1 MRELGREPILKEQLN
16 KVTPMKTRIGEVF
29 TSIQGEGK
37 LLGRRQVFIRFS
49 GCNLDCN
56 YCDTPDSRNPDYG
69 KHFSIEELAEEV
81 NNLITPDFHS
91 LSLTGGE
98 PLLRADFIKE
108 YLKNYPRDAL
118 LETNGSL
125 PDELKKISNLITF
138 ASVDVKLPEHDAN
151 LDWNILMENEIKS
164 INLLIKEGINTY
176 CKLVVLPSTEVDTV
190 VFIASKIAQE
200 VQDTGELSLI
210 IQPASPLSEW
220 IENSHKLLEISE
232 ITGKY
237 LDVLTIPQI
246 HKILKIR

>member
-1 MRELGREPILKEQLN
+1 
-16 KVTPMKTRIGEVF
+16 MKTCIGEIF
-29 TSIQGEGK
+29 SSIQGEGI

-56 YCDTPDSRNPDYG
+56 YCDTPDSKNPEFG
-69 KHFSIEELAEEV
+69 KYFSTEELVKEV

-98 PLLRADFIKE
+98 PLLHADFIREFLEKCP
-108 YLKNYPRDAL
+108 KDTL

-125 PDELKKISNLITF
+125 PDELEKISDLIKY
-138 ASVDVKLPEHDAN
+138 ASVDIKLPEHEAYS
-151 LDWNILMENEIKS
+151 DWNILVEKEIKS
-164 INLLIKEGINTY
+164 INLLMQEGINTY
-176 CKLVVLPSTEVDTV
+176 CKLVVLPSTGMDTL

-200 VQDTGELSLI
+200 VHNSGKLKLI
-210 IQPASPLSEW
+210 IQPASPLSKW
-220 IENSHKLLEISE
+220 SDNSHKLLEISE

-246 HKILKIR
+246 HKILEIR